1 MPRVKRGTIA
11 AKRRRRILKE
21 AKGYRFGRSKKE
33 REARTALLHAGT
45 HAFRHRREKKREAR
59 GLWQIQIN
67 AAARLASLE
76 LGRSGPL
83 GLSYS
88 RFMGLL
94 KKRKIDLDRKIL
106 AQLAEHEPATFKR
119 IVESLILTK

>member
-11 AKRRRRILKE
+11 ANRRRRTLKD

-33 REARTALLHAGT
+33 REAKTALLHAGA
-45 HAFRHRREKKREAR
+45 HAFRHRREKKRDRR

-67 AAARLASLE
+67 AAVRSLN
-76 LGRSGPL
+76 PD
-83 GLSYS
+83 LSYS

-94 KKRKIDLDRKIL
+94 KKNKIELNRKIL
-106 AQLAEHEPATFKR
+106 AQLAEREPAVFRR
-119 IVESLILTK
+119 IVESVAK